1 MIGEKFTY
9 TLKARKNVIFSL
21 VLGFAIFSLGILTCL
36 HNNIDW
42 IDINKRILANLWINN
57 VYFVGVSI
65 IGVFFVAL
73 QYVTKSGWSAG
84 LKRIPEAFGYWLP
97 FGGILMFVVFLLA
110 NNDIFHWTHSYLYDD
125 THDLYDPIIAG
136 KELYL
141 NYPFYL
147 FRMFFYFFIWIFFFR
162 LIRKESLAE
171 DKNGGV
177 THYANMVKYS
187 AIFII
192 FFGITSS
199 TSAWDWI
206 LSIDT
211 HWFSTMIGWYVFAS
225 HFIAGLSFITLFV
238 IFLKDYGYLSNV
250 NYEHF
255 HDLGKFVFAFSV
267 FWTYI
272 WFSQFMLIYYANIP
286 EETIYYLERLQSS
299 NYMPLFFLNLV
310 LNFLFP
316 FLGLMARNTKRYAIF
331 LKIICMILICGHW
344 LDFYLMVTPGVLAEN
359 GDFGFIE
366 IGLAL
371 VYLSSFIH
379 IILWNLSR
387 APLVP
392 VQHPLISES
401 IHHHT

>member
-1 MIGEKFTY
+1 MI
-9 TLKARKNVIFSL
+9 
-21 VLGFAIFSLGILTCL
+21 
-36 HNNIDW
+36 
-42 IDINKRILANLWINN
+42 KRIWTNLWINN

-84 LKRIPEAFGYWLP
+84 IKRIPEAFGYWLP
-97 FGGILMFVVFLLA
+97 VGFLGMLFVFLVA
-110 NNDIFHWTHSYLYDD
+110 NNYIFHWTHSYLYDP
-125 THDLYDPIIAG
+125 THDLYDPIIVG
-136 KELYL
+136 KEPYL
-141 NYPFYL
+141 NYPFYI
-147 FRMFFYFFIWIFFFR
+147 FRMFFYFFVWIFFFR
-162 LIRKESLAE
+162 LIRRESLAE
-171 DKNGGV
+171 DVNGGV
-177 THYANMVKYS
+177 VHYKNMVKYS

-192 FFGITSS
+192 FFAVTSS

-225 HFIAGLSFITLFV
+225 SFIAGLSFITLFV
-238 IFLKDYGYLSNV
+238 IFLKDEGYLSNV

-299 NYMPLFFLNLV
+299 NYMPFFFLNLI
-310 LNFLFP
+310 LNFFFP
-316 FLGLMARNTKRYAIF
+316 FLGLMARNTKRYSVF
-331 LKIICMILICGHW
+331 LKIICIILIFGHW
-344 LDFYLMVTPGVLAEN
+344 LDFYLMITPGVMAEH
-359 GDFGFIE
+359 GDFGLIE
-366 IGLAL
+366 IGIMI
-371 VYLSSFIH
+371 VYASSFVH
-379 IILWNLSR
+379 VILWNLSR
-387 APLVP
+387 VPLVCK
-392 VQHPLISES
+392 QHPLMLES